1 MSCSLNA
8 NTITPTICTMV
19 ATRNTQSSLS
29 YAEANQE

>member
-1 MSCSLNA
+1 MPSA
-8 NTITPTICTMV
+8 RTITPTICTIV